1 MTPFEGN
8 KFGPYEILAPPGAGG
23 MGEVYRARDTVLGRD
38 VAIQIPAQIPTEVL
52 PEALAKDTE
61 QLFPTG
67 RSKPWERSMN
77 VRESRWQRWALL
89 AAASAILA
97 VLAGCTGSGD
107 QAAKMTSFSTGE
119 TPQAKAE
126 LFSLPA
132 DQMSHIQVVTV
143 GQGSLARTLRL
154 TGAVEYNDFKTT
166 PVITQVGGP
175 VSRVVVVQGEHVHAG
190 QPLLYI
196 ASPDYSLLRAAY
208 LKARDA
214 FQLADKFYRRA
225 QDLYAHGAIAQTDLE
240 QAQSNRTQA
249 QADYESSADAIR
261 ILGIADPET
270 IVTKAPSPEVPL
282 YSPVAGEVVDRQCSA
297 GQLLA
302 AGATQ
307 CFTLSD
313 MSSVWILVNIYQK
326 DVAYVH
332 VGDLV
337 TIVNE
342 SYPDVV
348 RGKIE
353 YISPALDPNTR
364 TLQARIES
372 PNPGERLKKEMYV
385 TAEVQAGVISNA
397 MFVPNSSV
405 LRDEQNMP
413 YVYLQTGKGQFARR
427 DVTLGE
433 TQNGKTQVL
442 TGLQTNDHVVGD
454 GSLFLQ
460 FQNSLQR

>member
-1 MTPFEGN
+1 MN
-8 KFGPYEILAPPGAGG
+8 LAD
-23 MGEVYRARDTVLGRD
+23 RCWQRL
-38 VAIQIPAQIPTEVL
+38 VAPAALSAIML
-52 PEALAKDTE
+52 ALAACGRTGE
-61 QLFPTG
+61 Q
-67 RSKPWERSMN
+67 
-77 VRESRWQRWALL
+77 
-89 AAASAILA
+89 
-97 VLAGCTGSGD
+97 AG
-107 QAAKMTSFSTGE
+107 KMTSFSATE
-119 TPQAKAE
+119 NPKSKAE

-143 GQGSLARTLRL
+143 EQGPLPRTLRL

-175 VSRVVVVQGEHVHAG
+175 VSRVVVVQGEHVRAG
-190 QPLLYI
+190 QALLYI
-196 ASPDYSLLRAAY
+196 ASPDYSLLRASY
-208 LKARDA
+208 IKARDA
-214 FQLADKFYRRA
+214 FQLADKFYLRA
-225 QDLYAHGAIAQTDLE
+225 QDLYAHRAIAQADLE

-249 QADYESSADAIR
+249 QADFESSADAIR
-261 ILGIADPET
+261 VLGIADPET
-270 IVTKAPSPEVPL
+270 IVAKPPSPEIPL

-313 MSSVWILVNIYQK
+313 MSSVWILINIYQN

-332 VGDLV
+332 VGDPV
-337 TIVNE
+337 TIDNE
-342 SYPDVV
+342 SYPEVV
-348 RGKIE
+348 HGKIE

-364 TLQARIES
+364 TLQARIEA

-385 TAEVQAGVISNA
+385 TAEVQAGVIPRA
-397 MFVPNSSV
+397 LFVPHSAV

-413 YVYLQTGKGQFARR
+413 YVYLQTGPRQFARR

-433 TQNGKTQVL
+433 SQAGKTQIL
-442 TGLQTNDHVVGD
+442 TGLQANDQVVGD

-460 FQNSLQR
+460 FQNSLQH

>member
-1 MTPFEGN
+1 M
-8 KFGPYEILAPPGAGG
+8 K
-23 MGEVYRARDTVLGRD
+23 VRKSRA
-38 VAIQIPAQIPTEVL
+38 
-52 PEALAKDTE
+52 
-61 QLFPTG
+61 
-67 RSKPWERSMN
+67 
-77 VRESRWQRWALL
+77 QRWAAL
-89 AAASAILA
+89 AAATALMVS
-97 VLAGCTGSGD
+97 LAGCSGTAD
-107 QAAKMTSFSTGE
+107 QASKMTSFSTAE
-119 TPQAKAE
+119 SRESKAE

-132 DQMSHIQVVTV
+132 DQMSHIQVVTIE
-143 GQGSLARTLRL
+143 QGPLPRTLRL

-175 VSRVVVVQGEHVHAG
+175 VSRVAVVQGEHVHAG
-190 QPLLYI
+190 EALLYI
-196 ASPDYSLLRAAY
+196 ASPDYSLLRASY

-214 FQLADKFYRRA
+214 FQLADKFYIRA
-225 QDLYAHGAIAQTDLE
+225 QDLYAHHAIAQADLE
-240 QAQSNRTQA
+240 QAESTRTQA
-249 QADYESSADAIR
+249 RADFESSADAIR

-270 IVTKAPSPEVPL
+270 IVTKPPSPEIPL

-313 MSSVWILVNIYQK
+313 MSSVWILINVYQN

-332 VGDLV
+332 VGDPV
-337 TIVNE
+337 TIENE
-342 SYPDVV
+342 SYPGIV

-364 TLQARIES
+364 TLQARIEA

-385 TAEVQAGVISNA
+385 TAQVQAGVIPNA
-397 MFVPNSSV
+397 LFVPNSSV

-413 YVYLQTGKGQFARR
+413 YVYLQTGKTEFARR

-433 TQNGKTQVL
+433 SQNGKTQIL
-442 TGLQTNDHVVGD
+442 TGLQANDRVVGD